1 MIENIEKELIPLR
14 NKLKK
19 HRLYQSLRTINDVQ
33 IFMENH
39 VYAVWDFMS
48 ILKSLQRQLTNISLP
63 WIPNQNP
70 ALARFINEV
79 VCDEESD
86 INEIGQPKSHFEMY
100 LDAMTQIKAN
110 KENIYLL
117 INSVKSVSDVNVCL
131 DNLSIDNG
139 VKNFTKFTFEI
150 INSDKSH
157 CIASAFTYGRE
168 DIIPDIFIEI
178 LDKMDPSNNR
188 YNKLK
193 YYLERHIEIDGDLHG
208 PIAKQMTEELCGT
221 NQVKWNE
228 AIKTAKDCLQKR
240 IQLWDS
246 IYSQIKINYKT
257 KLAI

>member
-100 LDAMTQIKAN
+100 LDAMEQINANRKQIDSFLDLIKAG
-110 KENIYLL
+110 KDI
-117 INSVKSVSDVNVCL
+117 DHCL
-131 DNLSIDNG
+131 NTLNIDNRIRE
-139 VKNFTKFTFEI
+139 FTQHTFEI
-150 INSDKSH
+150 INTGKTH
-157 CIASAFTYGRE
+157 CIASAFTFGRE
-168 DIIPDIFIEI
+168 DIIPGMFIEMLKE
-178 LDKMDPSNNR
+178 LDPDNIH
-188 YNKLK
+188 YNKFK
-193 YYLERHIEIDGDLHG
+193 YYLERHIEIDGELHG
-208 PIAKQMTEELCGT
+208 PISIRMIKELCNT
-221 NQVKWNE
+221 NSKKWDQTIDIARNSL
-228 AIKTAKDCLQKR
+228 IKR
-240 IQLWDS
+240 IQLWDA
-246 IYSQIKINYKT
+246 IDDKIQMNNRK
-257 KLAI
+257 

>member
-100 LDAMTQIKAN
+100 LDAMEQINANRKQIDSFLDLIKAG
-110 KENIYLL
+110 KDI
-117 INSVKSVSDVNVCL
+117 DHCL
-131 DNLSIDNG
+131 NTLNIDNRIRE
-139 VKNFTKFTFEI
+139 FTQHTFEI
-150 INSDKSH
+150 INTGKTH
-157 CIASAFTYGRE
+157 CIASAFTFGRE
-168 DIIPDIFIEI
+168 DIIPGMFIEMLKE
-178 LDKMDPSNNR
+178 LDPDNIH

-193 YYLERHIEIDGDLHG
+193 YYLERHIEIDGELHG
-208 PIAKQMTEELCGT
+208 PISIRMIKELCNT
-221 NQVKWNE
+221 NSKKWDQTIDIARNSL
-228 AIKTAKDCLQKR
+228 IKR
-240 IQLWDS
+240 IQLWDA
-246 IYSQIKINYKT
+246 IDDKIQMNNRK
-257 KLAI
+257 